1 MSRKDC
7 IDLEKNA
14 NMYKK
19 DVFDTIILS
28 SDFLQNFI
36 LNQRNSK
43 ETINNW
49 IAKKLIIEETSD
61 INKANYIYWVGGS
74 LSWFYFSYLLTLN
87 TDEKI
92 ISTKITNYDIHY
104 IYQDLDEMK
113 IKTIKLL
120 NIVKELQFLLQSQN
134 VISQIIL
141 DNFEYDD
148 VTFKDT
154 NTMKTKTI
162 YNIKLVLNDIII
174 HGGARKPKQNKNI
187 ESRKLFT
194 KELLQLKKR
203 NQNVFSI
210 SKIIEN
216 KEKLKKKII
225 VEITLELFKYKNN
238 TPLNIEKFKSKYLIV
253 DKNEYHITDDYPLI
267 IKKLNKLNSLGL
279 LTYSYINTTD
289 KIQTLGLDVD
299 EFRQNIYMTEYLK
312 NKKEK
317 IKQDYNKLL
326 ETYNEIFQN
335 SNFYNSYFKQ
345 KIEKHIL
352 KYSTNMYDEFI
363 DYIERWFMLLFRPA
377 INSFIKEINQDLE
390 KYGIVLF
397 IAGGDAMRRFDFD
410 ISSTKDIDVKL
421 YINNIKDLTT
431 DIEIKRKTDEQNKK
445 DIIEIIANHIVKLR
459 NYLQE
464 NYLDF
469 FKFKT
474 IEYNEMTG
482 KNEEIINDYTTPII
496 FKNGDETYE
505 IILKTDDY
513 DNIQYFRTR
522 EIKQSKMFPVDLYS
536 IDYTTIIKKTD
547 ATGKITVTKLLVA
560 LLDVV
565 LQHQDFHNEYVT
577 IYNNVPVASLYFLK
591 KDLETIYTTPD
602 MAVRRIL
609 TGKYKKDIKRYKT
622 ICNLS
627 EDNIVPRTLSTE
639 KINEIDYIKLLEYID
654 RRQDIDDT
662 IKSYFNIILYKLKN
676 NVIFNIYD
684 IVICIYL
691 VKHLNVID
699 SSNVLNK
706 DEIKKIISNIAYF
719 KVNIYNESLNTTIA
733 NYTNYDS
740 SLSDNIIIQ
749 NYLEL
754 FKKRLG
760 DSTKAVISYKND
772 LIIKDLEKY
781 ELLNKKVKLSKKPT
795 IKKVPAPKAPKTPK
809 TPKAPKTPKID
820 LDIPR
825 RVTRSSI
832 QK

>member
-1 MSRKDC
+1 MPDSVC
-7 IDLEKNA
+7 IDIEKNA
-14 NMYKK
+14 NKYKK
-19 DVFDTIILS
+19 DVFDNITLL
-28 SDFLQNFI
+28 SDFLQNFV
-36 LNQRNSK
+36 LNPSNPQ

-49 IAKKLIIEETSD
+49 IAKKLIIVEHED
-61 INKANYIYWVGGS
+61 ENKDEHLYWVGGS
-74 LSWFYFSYLLTLN
+74 LSWSFFSRLINLTY
-87 TDEKI
+87 EKI
-92 ISTKITNYDIHY
+92 ISTKITNYDIRY
-104 IYQDLDEMK
+104 IYRDEDDMQA
-113 IKTIKLL
+113 KTIKLL
-120 NIVKELQFLLQSQN
+120 NIIKELQSLLESQN
-134 VISQIIL
+134 VISQIEL
-141 DNFEYDD
+141 TNFTYDNDDFE
-148 VTFKDT
+148 DT
-154 NTMKTKTI
+154 NTNTKKKT
-162 YNIKLVLNDIII
+162 YNIKLILEDIII
-174 HGGARKPKQNKNI
+174 QGGARKPKHHKYNKAK
-187 ESRKLFT
+187 KLLVG
-194 KELLQLKKR
+194 ELLQFKHR
-203 NQNVFSI
+203 EANVLSI
-210 SKIIEN
+210 SKIKEN
-216 KEKLKKKII
+216 KQNLKNKII
-225 VEITLELFKYKNN
+225 VEIILELFESRKNLDIN
-238 TPLNIEKFKSKYLIV
+238 KFKSEYLVINRV
-253 DKNEYHITDDYPLI
+253 QYDSSDNYPTI
-267 IKKLNKLNSLGL
+267 IQKLNKLSPLGL
-279 LTYSYINTTD
+279 LTYSYINTTN

-299 EFRQNIYMTEYLK
+299 EYRQNIYMTHYLK
-312 NKKEK
+312 NDKEE
-317 IKQDYNKLL
+317 IKRDYNKLL
-326 ETYNEIFQN
+326 DTYNELFQG

-377 INSFIKEINQDLE
+377 INSFIKEINEDLE
-390 KYGIVLF
+390 KYGVILF
-397 IAGGDAMRRFDFD
+397 VAGGDAMRRFDFN

-421 YINNIKDLTT
+421 YIKNIKELTT
-431 DIEIKRKTDEQNKK
+431 DAEIRTKSDEQNKK
-445 DIIEIIANHIVKLR
+445 DIIQIIAKHIVKLR

-464 NYLDF
+464 NYLEL
-469 FKFKT
+469 FKIKT
-474 IEYNEMTG
+474 IEYNQITNG
-482 KNEEIINDYTTPII
+482 LEEVAKDYNTPII
-496 FKNGDETYE
+496 FKDGNDTYE
-505 IILKTDDY
+505 IILKSDDE
-513 DNIQYFRTR
+513 DNNQYFRTR
-522 EIKQSKMFPVDLYS
+522 EIKQSKIFPVDVYS
-536 IDYTTIIKKTD
+536 IDYTTTIKKTD
-547 ATGKITVTKLLVA
+547 ASGKITTTKLLVA

-565 LQHQDFHNEYVT
+565 LQNEDFHNEYVT
-577 IYNNVPVASLYFLK
+577 QYGDNIPVASLYFLK
-591 KDLETIYTTPD
+591 EDLEKIYTNPD
-602 MAVRRIL
+602 MAIRRIL
-609 TGKYKKDIKRYKT
+609 SGKYKKDIKRYNT
-622 ICNLS
+622 ICGLNRRAIVSSRNLPAIQINDTDYLELLS
-627 EDNIVPRTLSTE
+627 YIQDNQ
-639 KINEIDYIKLLEYID
+639 NIDN
-654 RRQDIDDT
+654 T